1 MYIEFLRSIVVYI
14 LGVQVGAHHELRSG
28 VEPQT
33 STSLLL
39 PRRSASAAKSSST
52 CGQLLFF
59 KGRPYR
65 FEGLNNQGFCFW
77 VSVKTGFLKNIGEC
91 I

>member
-1 MYIEFLRSIVVYI
+1 MELVSVHRVPKVNRCVYI

-65 FEGLNNQGFCFW
+65 FEGLNQGFL
-77 VSVKTGFLKNIGEC
+77 FLGEC
-91 I
+91 KNRLP